1 MVGRG
6 GNPLESCIRTMA
18 AKAPVFGAFSVRFA
32 LESRV
37 SAPTVPPL
45 GCAVVRMI
53 VTPAP
58 PGVQVGHIRVAPL
71 PFCKTRSPSVIQY
84 VPGKRLIVPLLN
96 DNPPEIC
103 VLADRVYPLLIALP
117 AICQRPHH
125 VDPGFVQ
132 VGEVGMLATR
142 ALWVSVLE

>member
-1 MVGRG
+1 MVVTG
-6 GNPLESCIRTMA
+6 GNPLESCIRTMP

-32 LESRV
+32 LEPRV

-58 PGVQVGHIRVAPL
+58 PGAQVGHIRVAPL

-84 VPGKRLIVPLLN
+84 VPSKRLIVPFLN
-96 DNPPEIC
+96 DNPPTLC
-103 VLADRVYPLLIALP
+103 VLADRGPPVLIALP
-117 AICQRPHH
+117 LILQHPYNAHH
-125 VDPGFVQ
+125 DFIPVAQ
-132 VGEVGMLATR
+132 LH
-142 ALWVSVLE
+142 

>member
-84 VPGKRLIVPLLN
+84 EPGQRWIDALLN
-96 DNPPEIC
+96 DNAPQIVGSSDGSC
-103 VLADRVYPLLIALP
+103 PL
-117 AICQRPHH
+117 
-125 VDPGFVQ
+125 
-132 VGEVGMLATR
+132 
-142 ALWVSVLE
+142 